1 MKKIYIFLSFCVFL
15 VGSEVKFEGNLPE
28 LILAAQSSN
37 LAQISNYEQQKE
49 KLQKDAVK
57 SAYMQSLTVDGG

>member
-37 LAQISNYEQQKE
+37 LAQI
-49 KLQKDAVK
+49 
-57 SAYMQSLTVDGG
+57 